1 MKDNL
6 VFDYGVPI
14 PSCNST
20 TEILNRAGQYSK
32 NTTQCLRRKNNI
44 LISDTCL
51 IYFIVLTSHCTHW
64 ILVITTTRG
73 NVWHWGITFN
83 VTVFSFH
90 SSHGT
95 LHLKGNMACDANWT
109 GWICRDWLNT
119 QNWVTIGS
127 LGIIPEYRR
136 CLKHWQNIGTA
147 CKAKYRQKMITW
159 AKLMFWSV
167 ILLHRRTV
175 CIRSISSG
183 ASILTKFRSWWWLEW
198 WHDYVSL
205 QWLSVSRHVRR

>member
-1 MKDNL
+1 MSLKREKLFWFLIHAWSISLSWLHTAHIEFWWSQQRVVMCD
-6 VFDYGVPI
+6 
-14 PSCNST
+14 
-20 TEILNRAGQYSK
+20 TEESL
-32 NTTQCLRRKNNI
+32 
-44 LISDTCL
+44 
-51 IYFIVLTSHCTHW
+51 
-64 ILVITTTRG
+64 
-73 NVWHWGITFN
+73 FN

-119 QNWVTIGS
+119 QKWVTIGS